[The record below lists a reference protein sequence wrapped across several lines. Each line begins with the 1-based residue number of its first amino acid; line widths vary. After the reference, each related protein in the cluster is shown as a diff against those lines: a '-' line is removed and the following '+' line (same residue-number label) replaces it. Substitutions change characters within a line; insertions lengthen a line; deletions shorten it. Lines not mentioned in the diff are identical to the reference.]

1 MQVGSI
7 NFDPSYKDSE
17 NPIVQVQYPVNV
29 TAYRCHEDILS
40 QGAAALIQVRID
52 IQTMYVTYLYIVAL
66 CSIGWL
72 VGYVRTLSVTHASC
86 KYMSLIMHD
95 SQLDFNVPS

>member
-17 NPIVQVQYPVNV
+17 DPIVQVQYPVNV

-40 QGAAALIQVRID
+40 QEASALRQVRTHRLCYLPIAAL
-52 IQTMYVTYLYIVAL
+52 Y
-66 CSIGWL
+66 WL
-72 VGYVRTLSVTHASC
+72 VTCHTC
-86 KYMSLIMHD
+86 T
-95 SQLDFNVPS
+95 